1 MSLVG
6 LVFMVC
12 ALIVLFDMV
21 VALLQNYKVV
31 DVSKNEGLKKAVD
44 VVGKITKPVYD
55 KVAEVIPEK
64 YRVVSGINLIPLLV
78 FIVLSVL
85 GQMLL

>member
-1 MSLVG
+1 M
-6 LVFMVC
+6 
-12 ALIVLFDMV
+12 
-21 VALLQNYKVV
+21 
-31 DVSKNEGLKKAVD
+31 KKAVD

-64 YRVVSGINLIPLLV
+64 YRVVSGVNLVPLLV

-85 GQMLL
+85 GQMML